1 MDFRKQIKKFT
12 IVNFFCY
19 NIDGDNMKKGFTL
32 IELLGIIV
40 VLGIIATIVTPV
52 IQNTLA
58 ENEDKV
64 YNVLVKQIEGHAKDY
79 LEMNTDKLPEEE
91 GNSIQ
96 IKFGDIKA
104 AGIMQINVK
113 NPKTNNLISN
123 ESYVTVTKDKNNY
136 RYETTIYDLTD
147 VSEVVSG
154 APIITLAGS
163 SNETIS
169 VGSIYELESKDGISR
184 QIITNG
190 KEVSSIDTSVK
201 GVYEVYYSK
210 LENGKLGITVKTVKV
225 A

>member
-1 MDFRKQIKKFT
+1 
-12 IVNFFCY
+12 
-19 NIDGDNMKKGFTL
+19 MKKGFTL

-64 YNVLVKQIEGHAKDY
+64 YNVLVKQIEGYAKDY

-91 GNSIQ
+91 SNSIQ
-96 IKFGDIKA
+96 VKFGDIKA

-136 RYETTIYDLTD
+136 LYETTIYDLTD

-169 VGSIYELESKDGISR
+169 VGSIYELESKDGVSR

>member
-19 NIDGDNMKKGFTL
+19 NIDGDDMKKGFTL
-32 IELLGIIV
+32 VELLGIIV
-40 VLGIIATIVTPV
+40 VLGIIATIVTPI

-64 YNVLVKQIEGHAKDY
+64 YNVLIRQIEGYAKDY

-91 GNSIQ
+91 GNSVQ

-104 AGIMQINVK
+104 AGIMQINIK
-113 NPKTNNLISN
+113 NPKTSNLISN
-123 ESYVTVTKDKNNY
+123 ESYVTVTKNKNNY
-136 RYETTIYDLTD
+136 LYETTVHDLTD

-154 APIITLAGS
+154 APTISLKTS

-169 VGSIYELESKDGISR
+169 VGSSYTLESIDGVSR
-184 QIITNG
+184 QIINDG

-201 GVYEVYYSK
+201 GVYEIYYSK

>member
-169 VGSIYELESKDGISR
+169 VGSIYELESKNGISR

>member
-1 MDFRKQIKKFT
+1 
-12 IVNFFCY
+12 
-19 NIDGDNMKKGFTL
+19 MKKGFTL

-79 LEMNTDKLPEEE
+79 LEMNTDKLPEED
-91 GNSIQ
+91 GNSVQ
-96 IKFGDIKA
+96 IKFGDIKS
-104 AGIMQINVK
+104 AGMMQINIK
-113 NPKTNNLISN
+113 NPKTNNIVSN
-123 ESYVTVTKDKNNY
+123 ESYVTVTKEKNNY

-169 VGSIYELESKDGISR
+169 VGSFYELESKGGISR

>member
-1 MDFRKQIKKFT
+1 
-12 IVNFFCY
+12 
-19 NIDGDNMKKGFTL
+19 MKRGFTL
-32 IELLGIIV
+32 VELLGIIV
-40 VLGIIATIVTPV
+40 VLGVIATIVTPI

-64 YNVLVKQIEGHAKDY
+64 YNVLIRQIEGYAKDY

-91 GNSIQ
+91 GNSVQ

-104 AGIMQINVK
+104 SGIMQINIK
-113 NPKTNNLISN
+113 NPKTNNLVSN
-123 ESYVTVTKDKNNY
+123 ESYVTVTKNKNNY
-136 RYETTIYDLTD
+136 LYETTVYDLTD

-154 APIITLAGS
+154 APTISLKTS

-169 VGSIYELESKDGISR
+169 VGSSYTLESIDGVSR
-184 QIITNG
+184 QIIIDS

>member
-1 MDFRKQIKKFT
+1 M
-12 IVNFFCY
+12 NFFCY
-19 NIDGDNMKKGFTL
+19 NIDGDDMKKGFTL

-64 YNVLVKQIEGHAKDY
+64 YNVLVKQIEGYAKDY

-91 GNSIQ
+91 SNSIQ
-96 IKFGDIKA
+96 VKFGDIKA

-136 RYETTIYDLTD
+136 LYETTIYDLTD

-169 VGSIYELESKDGISR
+169 VGSIYELESKDGVSR

>member
-1 MDFRKQIKKFT
+1 
-12 IVNFFCY
+12 
-19 NIDGDNMKKGFTL
+19 MKRGFTL
-32 IELLGIIV
+32 VELLGIIV
-40 VLGIIATIVTPV
+40 VLGIIATIVTPI
-52 IQNTLA
+52 IQNTLS

-64 YNVLVKQIEGHAKDY
+64 YNVLISQIEGHAKDY
-79 LEMNTDKLPEEE
+79 LEMNADRLPEEE
-91 GNSIQ
+91 GNSVQ

-136 RYETTIYDLTD
+136 LYETTIYDLTD

-154 APIITLAGS
+154 APTISLKTS

-169 VGSIYELESKDGISR
+169 AGSSYTLESIDGVSR
-184 QIITNG
+184 QIIIDG
-190 KEVSSIDTSVK
+190 KEVSSIDTLVK
-201 GVYEVYYSK
+201 GIYEVYYSK

>member
-1 MDFRKQIKKFT
+1 
-12 IVNFFCY
+12 
-19 NIDGDNMKKGFTL
+19 MKKGFTL

-40 VLGIIATIVTPV
+40 VLGVIATIITPV
-52 IQNTLA
+52 IQSTLT
-58 ENEDKV
+58 ENENKV

-79 LEMNTDKLPEEE
+79 LEMNTDKLPEED
-91 GNSIQ
+91 GNSVQ
-96 IKFGDIKA
+96 IKFGDIKS
-104 AGIMQINVK
+104 AGMMQINIK
-113 NPKTNNLISN
+113 NPKTNNIVSN
-123 ESYVTVTKDKNNY
+123 ESYVTVTKEKNNY

-169 VGSIYELESKDGISR
+169 VGSFYELESKGGISR

>member
-1 MDFRKQIKKFT
+1 
-12 IVNFFCY
+12 
-19 NIDGDNMKKGFTL
+19 MKKGFTL

-64 YNVLVKQIEGHAKDY
+64 YNVLVKQIEGYAKDY
-79 LEMNTDKLPEEE
+79 LEMNTDKLPEED
-91 GNSIQ
+91 GNSVQ
-96 IKFGDIKA
+96 VKFGDIKA
-104 AGIMQINVK
+104 AGVMQINVK

-154 APIITLAGS
+154 APTISLKTS

-169 VGSIYELESKDGISR
+169 VGSSYTLESIDGVSR
-184 QIITNG
+184 QIISDG
-190 KEVSSIDTSVK
+190 KEVSSIDTLVK

>member
-1 MDFRKQIKKFT
+1 M
-12 IVNFFCY
+12 NFFCY
-19 NIDGDNMKKGFTL
+19 NIDGDDMKKGFTL

-40 VLGIIATIVTPV
+40 VLGIIATIVTPI

-154 APIITLAGS
+154 APIITLEGS

-169 VGSIYELESKDGISR
+169 VGSIYELESKDGVSR

>member
-1 MDFRKQIKKFT
+1 M
-12 IVNFFCY
+12 NFFCY

-79 LEMNTDKLPEEE
+79 LEMNTDKLPAEE

-169 VGSIYELESKDGISR
+169 VGSIYELESKDGVSR